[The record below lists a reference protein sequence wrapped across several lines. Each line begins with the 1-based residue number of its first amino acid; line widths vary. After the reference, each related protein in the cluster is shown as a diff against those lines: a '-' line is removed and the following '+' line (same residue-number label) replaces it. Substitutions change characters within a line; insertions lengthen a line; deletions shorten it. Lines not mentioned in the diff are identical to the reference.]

1 MSKSPRPDLWVIAP
15 PKKHDIKY
23 LDNRDYRLEYIYTD
37 DACINVEIME
47 LRCRTIGPLIKRVE
61 QLRRQA
67 RSQIKKGQRVTN
79 WIFRGEEL

>member
-23 LDNRDYRLEYIYTD
+23 LDNRDYKLLYIYSNNG
-37 DACINVEIME
+37 CINVEIME
-47 LRCRTIGPLIKRVE
+47 LRSRTIFPLIKRVE

-67 RSQIKKGQRVTN
+67 RNQVKKGQRVTN